1 MAIVCGVAGTK
12 KCLQVG
18 MADEVDVKSELSY
31 DLVLWYHR
39 VQIHQTIASQR
50 LQDWLG
56 SLEKKNFEVKGQRE
70 SSNRNHLARI

>member
-18 MADEVDVKSELSY
+18 MADEVVVKSELSY

-50 LQDWLG
+50 LQDWLE
-56 SLEKKNFEVKGQRE
+56 SLKKEKFEVKGQRE
-70 SSNRNHLARI
+70 SSNRNHLVTI